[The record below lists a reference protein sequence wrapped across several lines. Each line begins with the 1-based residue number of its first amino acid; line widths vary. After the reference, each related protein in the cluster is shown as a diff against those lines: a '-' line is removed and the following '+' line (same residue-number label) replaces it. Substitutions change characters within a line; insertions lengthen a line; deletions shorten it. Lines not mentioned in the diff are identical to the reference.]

1 MKEEKSTTTHIHIWL
16 SSNCYGSEGARLYRK
31 QEIWD
36 TGLFKT
42 LLNEPIIPM
51 IVMETVNQEVNPTLV
66 EDTWAYDEEEATTMY
81 L

>member
-1 MKEEKSTTTHIHIWL
+1 M
-16 SSNCYGSEGARLYRK
+16 YRK

-66 EDTWAYDEEEATTMY
+66 EDT
-81 L
+81 